1 MWCAVADIVQTPPEI
16 SITVD
21 GRVVKADKGE
31 LIISAA
37 ERAGVFIPRF
47 CYHPRMKSVGMCR
60 MCLVEVQGPRGPS
73 LQPAC
78 FVEVAEGQEIF
89 TESEA
94 ARKAQEGVLEFLLLN
109 HPLDCPVC
117 DKGGECP
124 LQDQAMSH
132 GPGESRFVEEK
143 RHWAKPIE
151 IGPLVLLDRER
162 CIQCARCTRFAAEV
176 AGEPFI
182 DFAERGDNTEVA
194 IFPGEPF
201 VSYFAGN
208 TVQICPV
215 GALTAAPY
223 RFKSRPWDLEQ
234 VETTC
239 TTCSVG
245 CRIVAQSSAG
255 ALVRYLGVDSEP
267 VNQSWLCDRGRYGFE
282 AVEAPER
289 LTQPLVRSST
299 GFVPATWNEALGAVA
314 DKVLEA
320 LDASGPAAL
329 GFVGGSR
336 LANEDA
342 YAWVRLAKGVIGTDN
357 FDAQLGDGLPAEL
370 VASLP
375 RATIAETLAAGTVI
389 VLAGDLR
396 EELPVLHLRLR
407 EAAANG
413 GLRIIDCS
421 PVATGLGPVA
431 TWMPYKPGGA
441 TELARRLVA
450 TEPGERV
457 VVVLGRPSL
466 AESPDDVAA
475 AAAVLAT
482 AWPSA
487 RFLSALRR
495 ANVHGAIDLG
505 CAPGLL
511 PGRVRLEEGRA
522 FFREQWGSAPEHRGL
537 DTAGMLEAAASGE
550 LKTLVLV
557 GADPLSDFPDH
568 DLAQRALERV
578 DFLVAVETALNASSV
593 HADVVLPAAG
603 YAERG
608 GTTTN
613 LEGRVTRLAAKVVPP
628 GVSRADWVIAAEL
641 ADRLG
646 ADLGF
651 ESLEGVWAE
660 IERISPTHSGCTMG
674 ALSAPG
680 ALDGIVVPI
689 RPESVQLTRRLLLLD
704 PIATPGIDSVE
715 EQGAPLTTGAAMSP
729 GVEPAPGQP
738 PFGGDEDVFEEG
750 ESLYE
755 GEGPEDEDSG
765 GEEVAPR
772 AGGAAETARPRSL
785 RFDPGAWAAPVPLA
799 TGDEHRWRL
808 VVRRALYDHGTLVQS
823 AESLA
828 PLVRS
833 QELRVSPQALREL
846 GVETGDEVR
855 VRSGR
860 GEIVVAAVGDRGVPA
875 GVAFLQF
882 NAAPVYDASASALVD
897 WSVPAVEVD
906 LEKVT

>member
-1 MWCAVADIVQTPPEI
+1 VVDPDQTPAGV

-21 GRVVKADKGE
+21 GRPVQARKGE

-60 MCLVEVQGPRGPS
+60 MCLVEVSSPRGPS

-78 FVEVAEGQEIF
+78 FAEVMDGQEIL

-124 LQDQAMSH
+124 LQDQSVSH

-162 CIQCARCTRFAAEV
+162 CIQCARCTRFAEEV
-176 AGEPFI
+176 AGEPLI
-182 DFAERGDNTEVA
+182 DFAERGDRIEVA

-201 VSYFAGN
+201 TSYFAGN

-215 GALTAAPY
+215 GALTAVPY

-239 TTCSVG
+239 TTCAVG
-245 CRIVAQSSAG
+245 CRMVAQSSAG

-267 VNQSWLCDRGRYGFE
+267 VNQSWLCDRGRFGFE
-282 AVEAPER
+282 AVASPER
-289 LTQPLVRSST
+289 LSQPLVRRDTGLEQSS
-299 GFVPATWNEALGAVA
+299 WH
-314 DKVLEA
+314 
-320 LDASGPAAL
+320 AAL
-329 GFVGGSR
+329 GEVADRILQSLDGPGATSVGVIGGSR

-342 YAWVRLAKGVIGTDN
+342 YAWVKLVKGVIGTDN

-375 RATIAETLAAGTVI
+375 RASIEETIAANTVV

-396 EELPVLHLRLR
+396 EELPVLYLRLR
-407 EAAANG
+407 QAAANE
-413 GLRIIDCS
+413 GLRILECS
-421 PVATGLGPVA
+421 PVRSGLSSVA
-431 TWMPYKPGGA
+431 TSLTYKPGEA
-441 TELARRLVA
+441 AELARTIVA
-450 TEPGERV
+450 TESGDGV

-466 AESPDDVAA
+466 SESPDQIAA
-475 AAAVLAT
+475 AASVFAT

-495 ANVHGAIDLG
+495 GNVHGAIDVG

-511 PGRVRLEEGRA
+511 PGRVALDKGRA
-522 FFREQWGSAPEHRGL
+522 FFAEHWGSAPLRRGL
-537 DTAGMLEAAASGE
+537 DTAGMLEAAARGE
-550 LKTLVLV
+550 LSVLVLL
-557 GADPLSDFPDH
+557 GADPLSDFPDR

-578 DFLVAVETALNASSV
+578 EFLVAVETALNASSML
-593 HADVVLPAAG
+593 ADVVLAAAG

-608 GTTTN
+608 GSTTN
-613 LEGRVTRLAAKVVPP
+613 LEGRVSRLAAKVVPP
-628 GVSRADWVIAAEL
+628 GVARADWVIATEL
-641 ADRLG
+641 ADCLG

-651 ESLEGVWAE
+651 ESLDGIWAE
-660 IERISPTHSGCTMG
+660 IERLSPTHSGCSAA
-674 ALSAPG
+674 ALA
-680 ALDGIVVPI
+680 AIDAADGIVVPI
-689 RPESVQLTRRLLLLD
+689 KAAPVQLTIRPRMLD

-715 EQGAPLTTGAAMSP
+715 EQGAPLGAGAAMSP
-729 GVEPAPGQP
+729 GVEPKELEDDLDEEQADGTKEGSDTREAPPAATVPAGTRQP
-738 PFGGDEDVFEEG
+738 
-750 ESLYE
+750 
-755 GEGPEDEDSG
+755 
-765 GEEVAPR
+765 AP
-772 AGGAAETARPRSL
+772 L
-785 RFDPGAWAAPVPLA
+785 LFDPGDWAVTAPTAPVGDSSLA
-799 TGDEHRWRL
+799 L
-808 VVRRALYDHGTLVQS
+808 VVRRVLYDQGTLVSS
-823 AESLA
+823 AGSLA
-828 PLVRS
+828 PLAA
-833 QELRVSPQALREL
+833 PQKLHLAPEHMNSL
-846 GVETGDEVR
+846 GVGPGEHVR
-855 VRSGR
+855 VRSSR
-860 GEIVVAAVGDRGVPA
+860 GEIVVAACDEVGLQS
-875 GVAFLQF
+875 GVALLQF
-882 NAAPVYDASASALVD
+882 NVASDPSAGASVLVDSSLALVRVD
-897 WSVPAVEVD
+897 VEAVS
-906 LEKVT
+906 